1 MNDKERENM
10 NLKEAFRFQ
19 NRIQGLMSEA
29 QGILVRDQNVTETK
43 NTYLRSKVMEGA
55 EDAVLIDVPTTDYAD
70 RITALVDFL
79 IYLLRQKETLAAEIH
94 KAKAAQ
100 EIDLDSETSLNASRQ
115 SVAAILKHMA
125 DIRSSEHVLANG
137 GYGYKFNND
146 GDQVTYK
153 CDVKKVVT
161 INFDRNAVRRHLAAL
176 NRKAD
181 EVSAAIDR
189 CIVNSEVAYEAPFD
203 VNDSFSVVFDAFCE
217 AHEP

>member
-1 MNDKERENM
+1 M

-19 NRIQGLMSEA
+19 NRIQSLMNEA
-29 QGILVRDQNVTETK
+29 QNILSRDQNVTETK

-55 EDAVLIDVPTTDYAD
+55 EDAVLVDIPNTDYAD
-70 RITALVDFL
+70 RITAVVDFL
-79 IYLLRQKETLAAEIH
+79 VYLLGQKEELAAAIH
-94 KAKAAQ
+94 KTKAAQ
-100 EIDLDSETSLNASRQ
+100 EIDLDSETSLNSTRQHVAS
-115 SVAAILKHMA
+115 ILKHMA
-125 DIRSSEHVLANG
+125 DIRSSELVLANS

-161 INFDRNAVRRHLAAL
+161 INFDRNVVRRHLAAL

-189 CIVNSEVAYEAPFD
+189 CIVNSEVVYEAPFD
-203 VNDSFSVVFDAFCE
+203 VNDSFSVIFDSFCE
-217 AHEP
+217 GREK

>member
-1 MNDKERENM
+1 M

-19 NRIQGLMSEA
+19 NRIQGLMNEA
-29 QGILVRDQNVTETK
+29 QNILSRDQNVTETK

-55 EDAVLIDVPTTDYAD
+55 EDAVLIDIPTTDYAD
-70 RITALVDFL
+70 RITTVVDFL
-79 IYLLRQKETLAAEIH
+79 IYLLGQKEALAAAIH
-94 KAKAAQ
+94 RAKAAQ

-115 SVAAILKHMA
+115 NVASVFKHMA
-125 DIRSSEHVLANG
+125 DIRSSELVLANG

-161 INFDRNAVRRHLAAL
+161 INFDRNIVRRHLVAL

-189 CIVNSEVAYEAPFD
+189 CIVNSDVAYEAPFD
-203 VNDSFSVVFDAFCE
+203 VNDSFSVIFDSFCE
-217 AHEP
+217 REKK

>member
-1 MNDKERENM
+1 M

-70 RITALVDFL
+70 RIIALVDFL
-79 IYLLRQKETLAAEIH
+79 VYLLKQKETLAAEIH

-115 SVAAILKHMA
+115 SVAAILKRMA

-189 CIVNSEVAYEAPFD
+189 CIVNSEVVYEAPFD
-203 VNDSFSVVFDAFCE
+203 VNDSFSVVFDSFCE